1 MRNITLTPLSHWS
14 HGFVRVRENWSL
26 SQIKIYVVGL
36 AFFFQTI
43 IKISLD
49 KEGEAEVNNEKR
61 WNLKPVRVTS
71 NPVPFPLPM
80 SASNKATLPERTESS
95 NHRHALSFLPQ

>member
-1 MRNITLTPLSHWS
+1 M
-14 HGFVRVRENWSL
+14 

-49 KEGEAEVNNEKR
+49 KEGESEVNNEKR